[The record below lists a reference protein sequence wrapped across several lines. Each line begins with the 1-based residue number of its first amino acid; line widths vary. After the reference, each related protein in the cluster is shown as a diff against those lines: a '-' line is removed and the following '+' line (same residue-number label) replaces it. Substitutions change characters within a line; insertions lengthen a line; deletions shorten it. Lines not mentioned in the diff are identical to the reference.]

1 MHLYLRRGSGIRIS
15 HQRRHGARTAGQQIC
30 IGGPSSAVTA
40 PNSSGKCNKGTLTT
54 LASEQDLS
62 SLKTRVSALESDNRT
77 LK

>member
-1 MHLYLRRGSGIRIS
+1 MAAASVLATSAGPAL
-15 HQRRHGARTAGQQIC
+15 AAAGQQIC